1 MKIQFIINNQK
12 KEFVL
17 KSENELLL
25 DLLRRYGYVSVKE
38 GCREGQCGAC
48 VVLVNGKPIN
58 SCLYPAFRANN
69 KTVLT
74 VEGVG
79 QQNDLDIIQKSFLEA
94 GAVQCGYCT
103 PGMILSTKALLD
115 KKVSPTD
122 DEIKVA
128 LDGNL
133 CRCTGYT
140 KILDAVKLAS
150 VKLKKL
156 KVKCKK

>member
-1 MKIQFIINNQK
+1 MKIQFVINNQN
-12 KEFVL
+12 KEFEL
-17 KSENELLL
+17 KSETEILL

-48 VVLVNGKPIN
+48 IVLVDGKAIN

-74 VEGVG
+74 LEGLG
-79 QQNDLDIIQKSFLEA
+79 QENGLDVIQKSFLEA

-115 KKVSPTD
+115 KNPSPTE

-128 LDGNL
+128 LEGNL
-133 CRCTGYT
+133 CRCTGYI
-140 KILDAVKLAS
+140 KILDAVKLAA
-150 VKLKKL
+150 KRIYKKL
-156 KVKCKK
+156 KV